1 VPTGLEVI
9 RSVMGGEGERLAF
22 DPARLRRNAEENWD
36 PEIVYEEAPDWP
48 GAGTFRGRD
57 AILARLDEYVEVLGD
72 METEVEEIVPDGED
86 RALVIFRAYARS
98 VAGVPVE
105 RRWGYLFTVRDSKL
119 VHWRAE
125 MDPDTARQDLEL
137 G

>member
-1 VPTGLEVI
+1 VPSGIEII
-9 RSVMGGEGERLAF
+9 RSVMGGEGERRPF
-22 DPARLRRNAEENWD
+22 DPDTLRRNAEENWD

-48 GAGTFRGRD
+48 GAGTFRGRE
-57 AILARLDEYVEVLGD
+57 AILARLDEYTEVLGD
-72 METEVEEIVPDGED
+72 METEVEEYVPDGED

-125 MDPDTARQDLEL
+125 MDPDRVRREL
-137 G
+137 APG